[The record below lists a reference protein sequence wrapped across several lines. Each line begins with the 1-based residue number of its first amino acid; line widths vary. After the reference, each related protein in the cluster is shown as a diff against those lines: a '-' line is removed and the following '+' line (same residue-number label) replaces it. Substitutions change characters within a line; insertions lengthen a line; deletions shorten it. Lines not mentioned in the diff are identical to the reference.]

1 MAKSKFKR
9 SSAKAIKLTERDQ
22 QVLLA
27 LHRYRFLTTDHLQS
41 LTGTKSRWAMN
52 ARLRLLY
59 DHKYIDRPQAQ
70 YAIFA

>member
-1 MAKSKFKR
+1 M
-9 SSAKAIKLTERDQ
+9 KLTARDQ
-22 QVLLA
+22 KILLK

-41 LTGTKSRWAMN
+41 VTETKSRWAMN